1 MAARSFIS
9 ISKRMKPPRKFFA
22 AFMAGF
28 LIVLGFYAVVF
39 YLNLGVPTDSSRWS
53 YEIYEKKRLAAE
65 KITSPKLLLVGGS
78 GTLFG
83 LSAREIQH
91 ETGFPTIN
99 FGTHAGLET
108 DCILRHARQ
117 VARPGDTVLLCL
129 EYELYAYGK
138 SDVSDTLLD
147 FIVSRDTAY
156 FYSLSLPEKCNIF
169 LETSNQRLLQGL
181 ENRRHPEGNMGG
193 YQSKFVN
200 EWGDQTNHP
209 KALQQTDKAIRQES
223 VLGGGLPERPAGFDL
238 IASFC
243 DWARTNHIRVLAA
256 FPNICRRPEYYQ
268 PAAQR
273 TAKSIVNFFAGLD
286 VPMLGDYTESVLPP
300 DQFFDSLYHLTDEAS
315 ITRTQ
320 RLLKHLAP
328 YLENKSQQNK

>member
-1 MAARSFIS
+1 
-9 ISKRMKPPRKFFA
+9 MKTAWKFFA

-28 LIVLGFYAVVF
+28 LIVLSFYAAVF
-39 YLNLGVPTDSSRWS
+39 YMNLGVPTDSSRWS
-53 YEIYEKKRLAAE
+53 YEIYEKKRLAAD

-117 VARPGDTVLLCL
+117 VAKPGDTVLLCL
-129 EYELYAYGK
+129 EYELYTYGK

-147 FIVSRDTAY
+147 YIVSREPAY
-156 FYSLSLPEKCNIF
+156 FYSVSPLKKWNIF
-169 LETSNQRLLQGL
+169 METSNQRLMQGL
-181 ENRRHPEGNMGG
+181 NNRRHPEGNMGG
-193 YQSKFVN
+193 YQSKFIN

-209 KALQQTDKAIRQES
+209 KALQQIEKAVNVKSIKS
-223 VLGGGLPERPAGFDL
+223 TLGGGLPERPGGFEV
-238 IASFC
+238 ITTFC
-243 DWARTNHIRVLAA
+243 EWARTNHIRVLAT
-256 FPNICRRPEYYQ
+256 FPNICWRPEYYL
-268 PAAQR
+268 PPAQR
-273 TAKSIVNFFAGLD
+273 TAKTIGDFFNGLD
-286 VPMLGDYTESVLPP
+286 VPILGDYTESVLPP
-300 DQFFDSLYHLTDEAS
+300 DQFFDSPYHLTDEAS

-320 RLLKHLAP
+320 QLLKHLAP
-328 YLENKSQQNK
+328 YLEKKIQQNK